1 MNDQFLKLYEE
12 ELSHIREMSA
22 DFGEQYP
29 QIAGRLGIARD
40 GCEDPFVERMIESFA
55 YLAARVRT
63 KLDSEYS
70 NFAESL
76 LESVYPQLLAPL
88 PSMTIV
94 EFKPDDKLA
103 APFVIPRNTPM
114 MSHLSNDDDTRCE
127 FRTSQ
132 EVVLY
137 PLRIS
142 QRNGARYHLRDVD
155 TLRLPAQINVRAA
168 IKIKVEH
175 AHQGKAINT
184 IENLDHLTFH
194 IAGNMDAAGAVYEE
208 LFEHCT
214 HVMLRPI
221 DPDSMRI
228 QQGTVLEPGIDALEI
243 QACGL
248 GTDESLLPEDAR
260 VFDGYRILREYSCL
274 PQKFMFFR
282 LKGPELTKFAASC
295 EQAAFEVIFLFDR
308 GREEIERLVDGKRF
322 RLFCVPAV
330 NLFDRRADQI
340 LLRERFDRA
349 HVVVDKTRPLAY
361 EVYHILTVQGTG
373 ERLGGKV
380 TYQPFYRN
388 SKESRS
394 NRYYTV
400 HRETRKLSHREVR
413 FGMNHDYPGSEV
425 HLRLVNAGHGVETEI
440 NALSI
445 RVLCTNRHLPLA
457 IPIGVHDTDF
467 FVDSGIP
474 TTGIK
479 AIIAP
484 TSPVQA
490 PTGGILVWKLVSQ
503 LSLNYISIVNDE
515 HGAKALKSI
524 LDLYAETS
532 NGDTN
537 HWTKSLIS
545 ANSKSVVR
553 RHPEPG
559 PIAYIRGI
567 EVTILLDEARLAGH
581 SAYSLG
587 MILSKFLAQYV
598 SINSYVE
605 TVIQGNRR
613 GILGRWIGTQGNKQ
627 TL

>member
-1 MNDQFLKLYEE
+1 MNDQFLNLYEE

-94 EFKPDDKLA
+94 EFKPDEKLA
-103 APFVIPRNTPM
+103 APFMIPRNTPM

-132 EVVLY
+132 DLMLF

-142 QRNGARYHLRDVD
+142 QRNGAHYHLRDLD
-155 TLRLPAQINVRAA
+155 TLRLPAHLNARGA
-168 IKIKVEH
+168 IKIKLEH

-184 IENLDHLTFH
+184 IENLNHLSFH
-194 IAGNMDAAGAVYEE
+194 IAGNIDAAGAVYEE
-208 LFEHCT
+208 IFEHCT
-214 HVMLRPI
+214 HVILRPI
-221 DPDSMRI
+221 DPTSMRI
-228 QQGTVLEPGIDALEI
+228 QPSVVLELGIDPIEI

-248 GTDESLLPEDAR
+248 GADESLLPEDAR

-274 PQKFMFFR
+274 PQKFMFF
-282 LKGPELTKFAASC
+282 KLTGAAV
-295 EQAAFEVIFLFDR
+295 AAFTSQCDQEGFEVIFLFDR
-308 GREEIERLVDGKRF
+308 GRDEIERHVDGKRF

-330 NLFDRRADQI
+330 NLFDRRADQV
-340 LLRERFDRA
+340 LLKERFDSA

-361 EVYHILTVQGTG
+361 EVYHVLTVQGTG

-400 HRETRKLSHREVR
+400 HREIRKLSHREVR

-425 HLRLVNAGHGVETEI
+425 HLRLVNGGAGVETEI

-479 AIIAP
+479 AVIAP
-484 TSPVQA
+484 TSPTQA
-490 PTGGILVWKLVSQ
+490 PTGGILAWKLVSQ

-524 LDLYAETS
+524 LDLYAESST
-532 NGDTN
+532 GDTH
-537 HWTKSLIS
+537 HWTKAIQSV
-545 ANSKSVVR
+545 NSKAVVR

-559 PIAYIRGI
+559 PIAYIRGVEI
-567 EVTILLDEARLAGH
+567 TILLDEARLAGH

-587 MILSKFLAQYV
+587 VILAKFLAQYV

-613 GILGRWIGTQGNKQ
+613 GILGRWIGTHGTKH